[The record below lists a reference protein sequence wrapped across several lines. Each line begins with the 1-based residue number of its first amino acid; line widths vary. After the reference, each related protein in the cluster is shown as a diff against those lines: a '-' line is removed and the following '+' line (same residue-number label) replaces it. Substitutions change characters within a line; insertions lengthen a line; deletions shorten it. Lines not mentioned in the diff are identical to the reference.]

1 MGANGSAKYSQVK
14 QPALSESRLPKIEEE
29 VRISNRCHVV
39 DRFSSPLHVGWIT
52 EAKDWA
58 GELISGQS
66 ATGRVLVVAVFLL
79 SIASLGI
86 YIYDASK

>member
-1 MGANGSAKYSQVK
+1 MGANGGVKYSQVK
-14 QPALSESRLPKIEEE
+14 QPPVSESRLPKIEEE
-29 VRISNRCHVV
+29 VRISHKCYIV
-39 DRFSSPLHVGWIT
+39 DSLSSPLHVGWIT
-52 EAKDWA
+52 EAKYWA